1 VSPSGFF
8 PPDPSDEATVTATPT
23 NGLRP
28 LTVVAETRRAL
39 LHATDRKALLA
50 EACRVAV
57 EVAGLRMA
65 WIGLLDPDGEVRVAA
80 SAGAVGAYL
89 DGIRIVPGDPTFGAG
104 PTGQSVR
111 SRRPIISD
119 DIAAD
124 PSMAPW
130 RDRALAHGFG
140 ASGAIP
146 IVAGD
151 AVLGAL
157 SVYAGQVGY
166 FEPEIVEALTS
177 LCLDIGVALER
188 LDLISDLEAARAE
201 LRRDLT
207 QQQHLAD
214 ELRRV
219 DNMKDVFLSAIS
231 HELRTPLTSV
241 QGFARTLLAKHQ
253 EIDAELQ
260 AELLGRLA
268 DNADRLADL
277 IDDLLAIDR
286 IARGVLE
293 PIRRPLCLSELVEAV
308 IGAIPGTAD
317 RVTVAGEIVHAEL
330 DGAMVQRIIENLVV
344 NALRHTPEGTR
355 VVVATSDEADA
366 VVLVVEDDGPGIP
379 APLRSEVLEPFRQ
392 GAAAP
397 VRGAGIGLAVVRH
410 FAELHGGDVT
420 VEDADRGGTRVVVR
434 IPHQ

>member
-1 VSPSGFF
+1 M
-8 PPDPSDEATVTATPT
+8 TATPT

-39 LHATDRKALLA
+39 LHATDRDVLLA
-50 EACRVAV
+50 EACRLAV

-65 WIGLLDPDGEVRVAA
+65 WIGLLDADGEVHVAA
-80 SAGAVGAYL
+80 SAGAVGSYL

-119 DIAAD
+119 DIASD
-124 PSMAPW
+124 PGMAPW
-130 RDRALAHGFG
+130 RDRALAHGFV

-146 IVAGD
+146 IMAGD
-151 AVLGAL
+151 VVLGAL
-157 SVYAGQVGY
+157 SVYAAEVGY
-166 FEPEIVEALTS
+166 FEPAIVEALTS

-188 LDLISDLEAARAE
+188 LDLISELEAARAE
-201 LRRDLT
+201 LGRDLA

-231 HELRTPLTSV
+231 HELRTPLTAV
-241 QGFARTLLAKHQ
+241 QGFARTLLAKHRAF
-253 EIDAELQ
+253 DAELQ

-268 DNADRLADL
+268 DNADRLAGL

-293 PIRRPLCLSELVEAV
+293 PLRRPLCVNDLAETV
-308 IGAIPGTAD
+308 IGAIPGAAD
-317 RVTVAGEIVHAEL
+317 RVAVTGEVVDAEL

-344 NALRHTPEGTR
+344 NALRHTPDGTR
-355 VVVATSDEADA
+355 VVVSVSADGDG

-379 APLRSEVLEPFRQ
+379 AALRGEVLEPFRQ
-392 GAAAP
+392 LAAAP

-420 VEDADRGGTRVVVR
+420 VMDGERGGTRVVVR
-434 IPHQ
+434 IPNH